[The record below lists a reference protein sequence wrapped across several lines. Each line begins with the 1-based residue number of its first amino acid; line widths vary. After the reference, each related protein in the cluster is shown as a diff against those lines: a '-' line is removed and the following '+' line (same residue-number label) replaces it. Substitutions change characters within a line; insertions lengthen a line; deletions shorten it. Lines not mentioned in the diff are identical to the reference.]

1 MNNREFFYFPEPK
14 TRKRPTGGGKMKVH
28 KLTVSYIH
36 ANQKTV
42 PAIRISGAW
51 LARIGFDLGQK
62 AIIREQPGQLVIQ
75 LAEEADL

>member
-1 MNNREFFYFPEPK
+1 MKEEFIYFPEPK
-14 TRKRPTGGGKMKVH
+14 IRKRPTGGKMKVR
-28 KLTVSYIH
+28 KLTVSYIY
-36 ANQKTV
+36 ADQKTV

>member
-1 MNNREFFYFPEPK
+1 MNQEFIYFPEPK
-14 TRKRPTGGGKMKVH
+14 TRKRPTCGGTMKVR

-42 PAIRISGAW
+42 PAIRISGEW

-62 AIIREQPGQLVIQ
+62 AIIREMPGQLVIQ
-75 LAEEADL
+75 LAEEGNP